1 MRRPP
6 VRGSTPAGA
15 GTLPASVPWTGVP
28 PRHVCACAWWCDRD
42 VGGQRAVDDVCAIG
56 VCACGGGVEVGRT
69 RSCVQTTHSVPKLAS
84 NQTSIYNGTPPN
96 SPRKMQNTYEPMIA
110 KRVSPALYATSHR
123 LSVHLK

>member
-42 VGGQRAVDDVCAIG
+42 VGGQRAVDDVCVCG

-69 RSCVQTTHSVPKLAS
+69 RSCVQTTHRVPKLS
-84 NQTSIYNGTPPN
+84 SN